1 MHLDFFGG
9 LFSRKSDHF
18 KTFFSHRGRSSTQNT
33 ASPSPTPLI
42 SHPTPQQQSLA
53 NIQQLNMLY
62 QQDPSLFFRAAT
74 AHQASGAA
82 GQGLQNT
89 NNYEFSEFQEKL
101 RQQTKQNLLPQL
113 NSQVVGSNAI
123 ANQQAA
129 AAAIFANRD
138 TLNCLGRRESRDF
151 DTFLNKEHTQFV
163 NQEFQKQQDLGNQH
177 FVQNFVQRGGTDLHA
192 PVFATNQNLA
202 SQTLPITADG
212 NKNNKPSKVKTSK
225 TASKPKKKHDPNA
238 HIQENG
244 VRPDPVAQFA
254 QQEGFDSVQY
264 KEDKDIYQRSVRKV
278 QRWLMSIP
286 DDPCSYST

>member
-1 MHLDFFGG
+1 
-9 LFSRKSDHF
+9 
-18 KTFFSHRGRSSTQNT
+18 
-33 ASPSPTPLI
+33 
-42 SHPTPQQQSLA
+42 
-53 NIQQLNMLY
+53 MLY

-192 PVFATNQNLA
+192 PVFATNPNLA
-202 SQTLPITADG
+202 SQTLPITEWFR
-212 NKNNKPSKVKTSK
+212 KNVTKM
-225 TASKPKKKHDPNA
+225 A
-238 HIQENG
+238 ENG
-244 VRPDPVAQFA
+244 
-254 QQEGFDSVQY
+254 
-264 KEDKDIYQRSVRKV
+264 
-278 QRWLMSIP
+278 
-286 DDPCSYST
+286 

>member
-1 MHLDFFGG
+1 
-9 LFSRKSDHF
+9 
-18 KTFFSHRGRSSTQNT
+18 
-33 ASPSPTPLI
+33 
-42 SHPTPQQQSLA
+42 
-53 NIQQLNMLY
+53 MLY

-177 FVQNFVQRGGTDLHA
+177 FVQNFVQRGGGTDLHA